1 MFIETCILQ
10 TTWAGAQKVTPSPSL
25 RGQTE
30 VGQDASVCSLG
41 LPQGG
46 EGDVNPPTPQK
57 RKSREKKKK
66 NPERKQERSCSAEVT
81 LVKG

>member
-1 MFIETCILQ
+1 M
-10 TTWAGAQKVTPSPSL
+10 
-25 RGQTE
+25 
-30 VGQDASVCSLG
+30 GQDASVCSLG

-66 NPERKQERSCSAEVT
+66 TREEAREE
-81 LVKG
+81 L